1 MYKMYL
7 YARNHFHTPYW
18 VSTRFCIAMCDLHRF
33 LLYSAWNLECA
44 VEVNM
49 HIIHYLMFM
58 NEFFVILICLYFQYA
73 KISRT
78 VTQGAVQQVMI
89 RSVYIVLAI
98 S

>member
-1 MYKMYL
+1 
-7 YARNHFHTPYW
+7 
-18 VSTRFCIAMCDLHRF
+18 
-33 LLYSAWNLECA
+33 
-44 VEVNM
+44 M